1 MPAGNPMDV
10 LSASASQGLRWHQPF
25 CAVRFL
31 WHPAH
36 QGGANPAFSPL
47 WPPARRF
54 RERGPNK
61 RGQLPVRP
69 RAVGWVGEGSASL
82 RAHPPRANRHRRTPL
97 FAEPTTPAGPQKP
110 LGEAFA
116 QRGQRAGG
124 RARSAAQRGLPGEDC
139 TRGVVP
145 NPKPRALPSR
155 APRRTDYIFF
165 LIYSKFSKFT
175 QAAPFYYYF
184 QI

>member
-1 MPAGNPMDV
+1 MGSTDVPAGNPMDV

-124 RARSAAQRGLPGEDC
+124 RARSAAQRSAVCRVRIAHVGLCQTPNLARCPRVHPG
-139 TRGVVP
+139 GQII
-145 NPKPRALPSR
+145 
-155 APRRTDYIFF
+155 YFF
-165 LIYSKFSKFT
+165 
-175 QAAPFYYYF
+175 
-184 QI
+184 